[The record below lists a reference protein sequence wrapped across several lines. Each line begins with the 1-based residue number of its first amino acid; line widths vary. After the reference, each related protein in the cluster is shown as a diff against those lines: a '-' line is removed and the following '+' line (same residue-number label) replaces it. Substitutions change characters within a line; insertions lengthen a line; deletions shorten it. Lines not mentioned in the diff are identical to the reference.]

1 MDLRR
6 RFANLPKESDVREPD
21 GRGRYGRKPFAGF
34 GSGDAKQR
42 RSGDRPDD
50 DEGTGEASSG
60 ALGKDSGEATGRD
73 LRSEPCKAGGNT
85 QAERRHED
93 VGNPDGTGSVH
104 SAEVVAGAD
113 ADLRSQVQ
121 RVELR
126 ISTGAQ
132 GTRRR
137 ASRTEVRA
145 GGEGLG
151 GGYRYHKV
159 LRPCQS
165 RHPDGPDRQCD
176 PGQTGVGADREIS
189 AAGRN
194 GGGGSDSQ
202 RGGNAAGRSAFST
215 AGQHL

>member
-42 RSGDRPDD
+42 RSRDRPDD

-104 SAEVVAGAD
+104 SADVVAGAD

-151 GGYRYHKV
+151 GG
-159 LRPCQS
+159 
-165 RHPDGPDRQCD
+165 
-176 PGQTGVGADREIS
+176 ADREIS

-215 AGQHL
+215 AGQHLSGCAR